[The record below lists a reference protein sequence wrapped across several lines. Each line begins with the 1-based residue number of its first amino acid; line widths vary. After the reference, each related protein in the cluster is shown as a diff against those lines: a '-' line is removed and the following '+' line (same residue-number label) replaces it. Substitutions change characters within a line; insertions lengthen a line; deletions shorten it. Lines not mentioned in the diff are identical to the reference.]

1 MAQKDRFS
9 QGLWGQDAVAVQG
22 RGAGEKTVLFSHS
35 YTKRM
40 ILPRQAR
47 DKHRENANKGPG
59 FLQGIVNSDGWFLTG
74 ILTESRLF

>member
-35 YTKRM
+35 YIKTM

-47 DKHRENANKGPG
+47 DKHRESTQKKDPASCRASST
-59 FLQGIVNSDGWFLTG
+59 LTDG
-74 ILTESRLF
+74 SSQVY